1 MALPEASRRLQATF
15 QAAFDF
21 GLSDEEVWE
30 VVLEVTKRFPE
41 RAPINESLDAVAEA
55 LATKIEEKRGE

>member
-30 VVLEVTKRFPE
+30 VVLEVTKALSRQGTYQ
-41 RAPINESLDAVAEA
+41 RVAR
-55 LATKIEEKRGE
+55 RGSGSARYED

>member
-21 GLSDEEVWE
+21 GLTDE
-30 VVLEVTKRFPE
+30 RFGKL
-41 RAPINESLDAVAEA
+41 SW
-55 LATKIEEKRGE
+55 K

>member
-21 GLSDEEVWE
+21 GLSDDEVWQ
-30 VVLEVTKRFPE
+30 VILEV
-41 RAPINESLDAVAEA
+41 IQA
-55 LATKIEEKRGE
+55 LSRQSTDR